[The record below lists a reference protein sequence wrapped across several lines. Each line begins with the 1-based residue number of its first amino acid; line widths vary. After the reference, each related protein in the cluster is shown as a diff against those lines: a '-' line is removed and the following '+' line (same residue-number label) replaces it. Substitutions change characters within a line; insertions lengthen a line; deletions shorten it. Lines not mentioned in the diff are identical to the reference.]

1 METIKILVGSRR
13 FFTEDKLRKGA
24 NADTDYVELNY
35 NQTEPFLYRRENGTC
50 VFSYNA
56 NLTKEELIHWHLH
69 ENEDPMNVCSLI
81 IPEVCEHYGLSVKEL
96 EPIFFKARYASKKP
110 YAIIIY
116 DKYWRNNAFELS
128 QEQLNE
134 VHQYYIGE
142 KRLNEYE
149 FGWYENIK
157 YR

>member
-24 NADTDYVELNY
+24 NTDTDYVELNY
-35 NQTEPFLYRRENGTC
+35 NQMEPFLYRRENDTC

-81 IPEVCEHYGLSVKEL
+81 IPEVCEHYGLSIKEL
-96 EPIFFKARYASKKP
+96 EPVFFKARYVSKKP

-134 VHQYYIGE
+134 VYQYYIGE

-157 YR
+157 